1 MTENAAAVPIP
12 GGSSLS
18 RLGLA
23 HLGVVYVVWS
33 STYLAIRLAVG
44 PGGGFPPFSLG
55 SLRCLAAAPLL
66 LLWARARRAR
76 IRLTLR
82 ETFVLAVSGML
93 LWTTGN
99 GFVVLAEQRTESAL
113 AALIVSST
121 PIWVV
126 LLETLVDRKWPT
138 PLAVLSLVI
147 GFVGAGLI
155 SLPRMS
161 GGLDADALSTLVLL
175 LAALSWGG
183 GSLYQRRHALRVD
196 PIVSSAYQQ
205 LFGGLGMA
213 LLAFASREPWP
224 TPTPRGWAG
233 FVFLLV
239 FGSLLAFTS
248 YLTALRLLPTRIV
261 FTYAYVN
268 PVIAVV
274 LGSFLLGE
282 RIGLVTALGAG
293 LVLLGVA
300 GAFRVHAQPSPP
312 RPSSET
318 LSD

>member
-1 MTENAAAVPIP
+1 LP
-12 GGSSLS
+12 L
-18 RLGLA
+18 RGLA

-44 PGGGFPPFSLG
+44 PGGGFPAFSLG
-55 SLRCLAAAPLL
+55 ALRCLAAVPVL
-66 LLWARARRAR
+66 LLWAWLRGARL
-76 IRLTLR
+76 RLTGR
-82 ETFVLAVSGML
+82 EALVLAVSGVL

-126 LLETLVDRKWPT
+126 LLETIIDRRWPT
-138 PLAVLSLVI
+138 PLGVAALIV

-155 SLPRMS
+155 SVPHMR
-161 GGLDADALSTLVLL
+161 GGLDADALSTMILLV
-175 LAALSWGG
+175 AALSWGG
-183 GSLYQRRHALRVD
+183 GSLFQRRHALRVD
-196 PIVSSAYQQ
+196 PIVSSAFQQ
-205 LFGGLGMA
+205 LFGGLGMGV
-213 LLAFASREPWP
+213 LSLATREPWP
-224 TPTPRGWAG
+224 TPTPRAWAG
-233 FVFLLV
+233 FAFLLV

-268 PVIAVV
+268 PVLAVA
-274 LGSFLLGE
+274 LGSLFLGE
-282 RIGLVTALGAG
+282 RIGLITAIGAA

-300 GAFRVHAQPSPP
+300 GAFRVHAQTPSPRSAP
-312 RPSSET
+312 EAGAE
-318 LSD
+318 